1 MGRKYQ
7 LYYLISPTLPLR
19 QLNRAELPCGDIITV
34 QPDCFNSIH
43 DDNVL
48 KNTNVACSSNAGMKK
63 SGKKK
68 ADKEVPSQ
76 SLVSVN
82 FAKNQKTFENTAV
95 ENDTDELDGLNA

>member
-1 MGRKYQ
+1 M
-7 LYYLISPTLPLR
+7 YYLVSPTLPLR

-34 QPDCFNSIH
+34 QPACFNSKN
-43 DDNVL
+43 DVNVL
-48 KNTNVACSSNAGMKK
+48 KNTNVACSSNALMKI

-82 FAKNQKTFENTAV
+82 FANNQKTFENTAV

>member
-1 MGRKYQ
+1 
-7 LYYLISPTLPLR
+7 
-19 QLNRAELPCGDIITV
+19 
-34 QPDCFNSIH
+34 
-43 DDNVL
+43 
-48 KNTNVACSSNAGMKK
+48 MKK

-82 FAKNQKTFENTAV
+82 FANNQKTFENTAV